1 MANSRSKPRFK
12 VTNPERQELE
22 TLSRSRSAPA
32 GYVERARMMLMHL
45 DGVSISEIAQTF
57 NTDRSKVYRCLDKAK
72 EFGALNA
79 LDDLQ
84 RPGKTS
90 KITPEAKA
98 WIVSLACQKP
108 VELGY
113 PHEVWTV
120 QLLVDH
126 VRSHCKRA
134 GHQPLS
140 RISKSTVH
148 GILENA
154 EIKPH
159 KVEYYLEKRDPDFDA
174 KLQDVLYIYQQVELL
189 KEKGAAD
196 SEPAIT
202 ILSYDEKPGIQAIGL
217 TAPDLPPV
225 PGKHKTIGRDHE
237 YVRHGTLSLLA
248 GIDLLSGHVHGL
260 VADRHR
266 SCEFVDFLKLVDG
279 FYPKKTKLR
288 IILDNHSA
296 HISKETNEFLAS
308 RPGRFEFTFTPKHAS
323 WLNIIEVFFS
333 KMTRSFLR
341 HIRVKSKNELTERLI
356 QYLNQLNEAPVTF
369 EWKYGLNDS
378 LR

>member
-1 MANSRSKPRFK
+1 MAKRKSDPKFK
-12 VTNPERQELE
+12 VTKQEKQELE
-22 TLSRSRSAPA
+22 SLSRSRSAPA
-32 GYVERARMMLMHL
+32 GHVERARIMLMHL
-45 DGVSISEIAQTF
+45 DGVSTTEIAQAF
-57 NTDRSKVYRCLDKAK
+57 STDRSKIYRCLNKAK

-84 RPGKTS
+84 RPGMNP
-90 KITPEAKA
+90 KITPEARA
-98 WIVSLACQKP
+98 WVVSLACQKP

-113 PHEVWTV
+113 PHEVWTI

-126 VRSHCKRA
+126 VRGHCKAA
-134 GHQPLS
+134 GHLS
-140 RISKSTVH
+140 LSKISKSTVH
-148 GILENA
+148 GMLENA

-159 KVEYYLEKRDPDFDA
+159 KVEYYLERRDPDFDS
-174 KLQDVLYIYQQVELL
+174 KLQDVLCVYQQVEVL
-189 KEKGAAD
+189 KKKGAVD
-196 SEPAIT
+196 SEPAVT
-202 ILSYDEKPGIQAIGL
+202 ILSYDEKPGIQAISS

-225 PGKHKTIGRDHE
+225 PGKHKTIGRDHD

-248 GIDLLSGHVHGL
+248 GIDLLSGHIHGL

-266 SCEFVDFLKLVDG
+266 SREFVDFLKLVHD
-279 FYPKKTKLR
+279 FYPKTTKLR

-308 RPGRFEFTFTPKHAS
+308 VPDRFEFTYTPKHAS
-323 WLNIIEVFFS
+323 WLNLIEVLFS

-341 HIRVKSKNELTERLI
+341 HIRVQSKDELTDRLI
-356 QYLNQLNEAPVTF
+356 QYLNQLNDDPVVF